1 MIVTIAW
8 FKAASEDGRG
18 EYQYV
23 YKRRKKMKKSILAAA
38 AVLLLSGAAAQAGTV
53 RWNISE
59 ENSGVPAAQGAWTL
73 TEEGDKISGTAA
85 LQLSNG
91 NPLSYKFEGSQ
102 KDGVWTVNLTDRT
115 DGKKGCV
122 WTGHAPTAGGG
133 TQTTGLL
140 GYANCDGGVKIII
153 RASH

>member
-1 MIVTIAW
+1 
-8 FKAASEDGRG
+8 
-18 EYQYV
+18 
-23 YKRRKKMKKSILAAA
+23 MKKSILAAA
-38 AVLLLSGAAAQAGTV
+38 AVLLLSGAAQAGAV

-59 ENSGVPAAQGAWTL
+59 ENSGVPSAQGVWNIA
-73 TEEGDKISGTAA
+73 EEGDKISGSAA
-85 LQLSNG
+85 LQKSNG
-91 NPLSYKFEGSQ
+91 EPLSYKFEGSQ
-102 KDGVWTVNLTDRT
+102 KDGVWTVNLSDRT

-122 WTGHAPTAGGG
+122 WTGHAPTSVG